1 MDGEGQTTSR
11 VDAKL
16 DPATEDDINLEISR
30 VDDPLLECLVTL
42 GKIYHKPLAKEAL
55 IAGLPLVD
63 NRLTPK
69 LFLRSAP
76 TAGFS
81 ARIVKRSFEKIPTL
95 ALPVILLLEG
105 NRAAILVSQEEA
117 GKCRV
122 IIPETGSGETTVKID
137 ELKREYSG
145 VAIFIK
151 PEFDFD
157 SRSESSTQTVDSKNW
172 FWGTLWKYKKIYSNV
187 LLAAVFINLFAI
199 AGSLFVMNVYDR
211 VIPNNAIDTLWVAM

>member
-1 MDGEGQTTSR
+1 MKVATNNRISSMDGEGQTTSR

-105 NRAAILVSQEEA
+105 NGNIRASPYSSNPSLTSTADPNLA
-117 GKCRV
+117 PKPL
-122 IIPETGSGETTVKID
+122 IPKTGFGERSGST
-137 ELKREYSG
+137 R
-145 VAIFIK
+145 
-151 PEFDFD
+151 
-157 SRSESSTQTVDSKNW
+157 RSTPMFYLQRSSS
-172 FWGTLWKYKKIYSNV
+172 ICS
-187 LLAAVFINLFAI
+187 
-199 AGSLFVMNVYDR
+199 
-211 VIPNNAIDTLWVAM
+211 P